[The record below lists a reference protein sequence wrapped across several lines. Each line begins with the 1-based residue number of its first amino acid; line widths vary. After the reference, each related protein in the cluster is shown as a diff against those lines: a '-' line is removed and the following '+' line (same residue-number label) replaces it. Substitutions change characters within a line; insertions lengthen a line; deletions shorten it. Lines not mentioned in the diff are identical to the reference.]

1 MDLIPALDRLLADTV
16 VVKFRAHGH
25 HWNVT
30 GPLFQPMH
38 ELFGAIYSDLDDSID
53 PLAENLRKLGAPA
66 PFRLADFLAFAEI
79 PETGLPADAT
89 GMVDDLIDGL
99 DALLGCLV
107 EAFEAADEANQQGIA
122 NFLAERIDA
131 TQKWLWQL
139 RVITGRPFPAVVI
152 EEPAEDPAEDDTEA
166 ETEDAGLD
174 PVEALAMRLELANR
188 A

>member
-1 MDLIPALDRLLADTV
+1 MDLIPALGRLLADTV

-30 GPLFQPMH
+30 GPMFVPLH
-38 ELFGAIYSDLDDSID
+38 ELFGSIYGDLDDSID
-53 PLAENLRKLGAPA
+53 PIAENLRKLGAPA
-66 PFRLADFLAFAEI
+66 PFRLVDFLALAEV
-79 PETGLPADAT
+79 PEPPAPADAT
-89 GMVDDLIDGL
+89 GMVDQLIDGL
-99 DALLGCLV
+99 DQLLGCLV

-139 RVITGRPFPAVVI
+139 RVITGRPFPPVDIV
-152 EEPAEDPAEDDTEA
+152 EPAEDPAEDDAEA
-166 ETEDAGLD
+166 ETEDDGID
-174 PVEALAMRLELANR
+174 PVEALAMRLELASR